1 MIINFTAEFKFTED
15 TKKQFNEI
23 KEKELKENKLLI
35 DDQET
40 QT

>member
-1 MIINFTAEFKFTED
+1 MIINFTTDFKFTED
-15 TKKQFNEI
+15 TKKQFDEV

>member
-1 MIINFTAEFKFTED
+1 MIINFTTEFKFTED
-15 TKKQFNEI
+15 TKKQFNEV